1 MRRGEPYSSDP
12 RAGSPRRRN
21 SAKAIVCLEGRIL
34 FTLNSDR
41 QGEFL
46 LLPGGGQR
54 FGETLEEALVRE
66 TLEETGWVVE
76 PGGLVLVREY
86 IGARHEFSDEDGDV
100 HQVEFMFLARA
111 VERRLEEPGEGD
123 AWQTGICWLT
133 PGALS
138 GRRVYPSVLS
148 GLLGAVMEGSY
159 RGPVYLGAVN

>member
-1 MRRGEPYSSDP
+1 MRRGGPYASDP

-21 SAKAIVCLEGRIL
+21 SAKAIVSRDGRIL
-34 FTLNSDR
+34 FTLNRDR
-41 QGEFL
+41 LGEFL

-76 PGGLVLVREY
+76 PARLVLVREY
-86 IGARHEFSDEDGDV
+86 IGARHEFAAEDGDV

-111 VERRLEEPGEGD
+111 VELDREEPGEGD
-123 AWQTGICWLT
+123 AWQTGSCWL
-133 PGALS
+133 PFEAIP
-138 GRRVYPSVLS
+138 GRRIYPSVLER
-148 GLLGAVMEGSY
+148 LLGPVVDGSY